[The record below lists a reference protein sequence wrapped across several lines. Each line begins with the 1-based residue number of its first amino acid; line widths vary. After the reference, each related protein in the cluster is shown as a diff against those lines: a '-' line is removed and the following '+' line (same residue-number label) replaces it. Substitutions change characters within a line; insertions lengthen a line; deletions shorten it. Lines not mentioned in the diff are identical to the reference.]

1 MVILTHVVREI
12 DRVFKKINEGLDIFN
27 TYHERHENS
36 TNPSQRD
43 KLESVSI
50 TNWK

>member
-1 MVILTHVVREI
+1 M
-12 DRVFKKINEGLDIFN
+12 FKKINEGLEIFD

-50 TNWK
+50 KEEETYKINL